1 MNAAVKQLIDFE
13 ALDLGPRLE
22 ALGPNLLVPFVAH
35 RLPAAR
41 VLWINERWW
50 AGRGVDVGQPQA
62 RLRLE
67 NWLLGNYA
75 YCVKTPDLAGHLGDD
90 TAVFFADRYGAT
102 GGAHHGGSGRC
113 GIRGMLN
120 AKGVGPTPLVGA
132 QHNVDWIHSHGCA
145 WVEEAVREAIASEV
159 AHAEFPHGAV
169 PTVAIIDCGLDPSL
183 AYNQHRALILRPN
196 FVRLAHLERS
206 GFFGDAGHPDADQY
220 KDALRTRDA
229 LEAVWG
235 PSSRRQELG
244 VRSAS
249 LAEAIARL
257 ADQLAFGYAHRLFI
271 GGISSSNLTI
281 DGQIVD
287 FGLFTSVSCW
297 RRTHGQLALPAFGEE
312 WSSVMELVR
321 SVGFFQNKYLGLAA
335 DLNAIAGE
343 ASARLYRGFATFA
356 AQGVGI
362 DAEGA
367 DDQREAIVAIL
378 RGYFAE
384 QNKTADLLR
393 AKGRRP
399 WLYGALG
406 ANSGDAAAKGAA
418 EQLRRAI
425 RPEDSAQGAAL
436 WEALRRFLLPRPW
449 LHWDRIH
456 HKVKHLTAT
465 NGRRADFPAVV
476 QAFIDKGLS
485 RSRRLWPNLETG
497 DTVVAQSVQTA
508 CSALWCWNGRDRAF
522 ILHLEAVATPGDQRL
537 FGRLVRG
544 SSLPDPVRRGDMLV
558 WRLPVGAFSPEAR
571 EALARDGLRLP
582 AFEAYVLSGGDSAF
596 AEGAARPSET

>member
-1 MNAAVKQLIDFE
+1 MNAAVKQFIDFD

-22 ALGPNLLVPFVAH
+22 ALGPNLLVPFAAH

-50 AGRGVDVGQPQA
+50 TERGADVGEPQERR
-62 RLRLE
+62 RLDD
-67 NWLLGNYA
+67 WLLENYA
-75 YCVKTPDLAGHLGDD
+75 YCVKTPDLAAHLSAD
-90 TAVFFADRYGAT
+90 TAVFYADRYGAT

-113 GIRGMLN
+113 GVRGMLN
-120 AKGVGPTPLVGA
+120 VKGVGPTPLVGA
-132 QHNVDWIHSHGCA
+132 KHNVDWIHSHGCA

-183 AYNQHRALILRPN
+183 SYNQHRALILRPN

-229 LEAVWG
+229 LDNVWG
-235 PSSRRQELG
+235 PSARREELG

-249 LAEAIARL
+249 LAEAIVRL

-271 GGISSSNLTI
+271 GGVSSSNLTI

-287 FGLFTSVSCW
+287 FGLFTSVSSW

-312 WSSVMELVR
+312 WSSLIELVR
-321 SVGFFQNKYLGLAA
+321 SVSFFQNKHLGHAA
-335 DLNAIAGE
+335 DLNAIASE
-343 ASARLYRGFATFA
+343 ASARLYRGFEIFA
-356 AQGVGI
+356 AQGVGM
-362 DAEGA
+362 DPDGPN
-367 DDQREAIVAIL
+367 DLREAIVAIL

-393 AKGRRP
+393 RKGRRP
-399 WLYGALG
+399 WLYAALAG
-406 ANSGDAAAKGAA
+406 GGDAAAKAAA

-425 RPEDSAQGAAL
+425 QPGETPEGTAL

-456 HKVKHLTAT
+456 HKVRQLTAA
-465 NGRRADFPAVV
+465 NYRRTDFPAVV
-476 QAFIDKGLS
+476 QAFVDKGLS
-485 RSRRLWPNLETG
+485 RSRRLWPNLAAG
-497 DTVVAQSVQTA
+497 DVVLAQTVQTA
-508 CSALWCWNGRDRAF
+508 CSALWCWNTLDRAF
-522 ILHLEAVATPGDQRL
+522 VLHLEAVATPRDQRL
-537 FGRLVRG
+537 FGRLARG
-544 SSLPDPVRRGDMLV
+544 FPLPDPIRRGDTLI
-558 WRLPVGAFSPEAR
+558 WRLPVGPFRPETR

-582 AFEAYVLSGGDSAF
+582 AFECYALGRDDPLF
-596 AEGAARPSET
+596 ARDVARPGKA